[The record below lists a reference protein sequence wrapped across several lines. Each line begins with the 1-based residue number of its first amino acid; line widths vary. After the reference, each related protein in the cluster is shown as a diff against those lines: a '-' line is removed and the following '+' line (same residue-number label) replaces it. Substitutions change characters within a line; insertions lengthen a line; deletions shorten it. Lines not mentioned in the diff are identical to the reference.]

1 MLASSRYQLTQEYHL
16 IPYFLDRYVIVLDP
30 LKGTLHLVQ
39 LVVMGSE
46 QRLRLRIRVLMN
58 IFHDRPSDRYAI
70 VGTGTP
76 P

>member
-16 IPYFLDRYVIVLDP
+16 IPYFLDRYVIILDP